1 MIKQLLLTLGLTAAT
16 LPVMATDYTTYLT
29 TERGF
34 TEVTNTSDIVAT
46 PDNYY
51 ILCSAENTSLIVGVG
66 TYEGKPDW
74 ASDQTMALRYISA
87 DTDPVLNISNFFTIE
102 QSGNYI
108 GLRNVYYNSDLF
120 QTHDNAGYMYVNT
133 YTDARFDEWSYLTPT
148 YQNGYWIFESGKYP
162 MSSGNWACGYL
173 GPWNKKV
180 AAGEPMALNRQ
191 NTADDAA
198 GHYRLFR
205 IAKNDFMTQWGTLW
219 QAASASNP
227 IDATWMITNPSF
239 ETGDQRGWTFE
250 ARNGEDLITEYNDVV
265 VSEGYGMTNKDERFL
280 FNAYQWWATSMN
292 ISQNVTGIPSGEY
305 ELSAVVATWTGRIVT
320 FTGNETT
327 ISTEGQGDGTG
338 IPVSMNLNIGND
350 GKLTITAGS
359 TGEWWTSGHE
369 GETQTFFKLDNVQL
383 KCKGL
388 YLNGVAMPLPNDN
401 TTILAP
407 GSWYY
412 YDVAF
417 GTDYQLIGNIDG
429 MVYTTD
435 GAKPIAAVTSTAVS
449 RQMTLNNGR
458 IYFMTNSSDATL
470 QLAPAREVDELGT
483 FTAVALNVDG
493 LPNSILGIDLNADG
507 PGSEGTKL
515 ISQYLASKGYDFI
528 GCSEDFNY
536 NGSLMSSLSNNYS
549 CGTIRTTLSIGGIF
563 SGFPFDTDGLNLLWK
578 NSTVS
583 ASNESWTGWTE
594 TTSTD
599 GNQFVKKGYRH
610 YDMTFQDNM
619 FDVFIL
625 HMDAGDASDSRHA
638 QWRQLAEAINN
649 VDATRP
655 KLIIGDTNSR
665 WTRED
670 ITANF
675 MNRLNAGLSASDVW
689 VEFCRGG
696 IYPTTD
702 MGDLTNQNDPT
713 NYTNYEIVDKIIYIN
728 PTAPNSLQL
737 VPQDF
742 RIEQDYTY
750 GNVQGTDNTK
760 LLGDHRP
767 VVVTFKMFKTGDILP
782 AEIELPNDGTDNATT
797 IDNAQG
803 VLANVTLSG
812 RTLYKDD
819 AWNTLCLPF
828 SMTEEQV
835 AEQLAPTALK
845 TLESTDYDQASTT
858 LTLNFTDATTIEAGV
873 PYFVKWTNGEPWVN
887 PVFTNVTIDNALSA
901 TTSTYADLNGIY
913 APVTLEANNKSVLY
927 LSDNN
932 LLYSP
937 TADVTVGAFRA
948 YFTLNGLTAG
958 EPTTAT
964 GVNTFV
970 LNLGNGEANSIDKIE
985 WSMVN
990 GQWSIEDGQWY
1001 TVSGVKLQ
1009 GKPTAK
1015 GMYIHQGRKI
1025 IVE

>member
-74 ASDQTMALRYISA
+74 ASDQTKALRYISA

-133 YTDARFDEWSYLTPT
+133 YTDASLDEWSYLTPT

-227 IDATWMITNPSF
+227 IDATWIITNPSF
-239 ETGDQRGWTFE
+239 ETGDERGWTLTGKDE
-250 ARNGEDLITEYNDVV
+250 NGNEEFKTRE
-265 VSEGYGMTNKDERFL
+265 YGMSNKDGAYL
-280 FNAYQWWATSMN
+280 MNAYQWWAPILSV
-292 ISQNVTGIPSGEY
+292 SQTVGNLPSGEY

-359 TGEWWTSGHE
+359 TAEWWTSGHE

-470 QLAPAREVDELGT
+470 QLTPAREVDELGT

-493 LPNSILGIDLNADG
+493 LPNKILTYELNPDG
-507 PGSEGTKL
+507 PGADGTKL
-515 ISQYLASKGYDFI
+515 ISQYLAKKGYDFI

-536 NGSLMSSLSNNYS
+536 NGSLMESLNGYS
-549 CGTIRTTLSIGGIF
+549 CGTIRTTLSVGGIF

-583 ASNESWTGWTE
+583 ASNESWTRWTE

-599 GNQFVKKGYRH
+599 GNQYVKKGYRH
-610 YDMTFQDNM
+610 YDMTFKDNT

-649 VDATRP
+649 ADATRP

-702 MGDLTNQNDPT
+702 MGDLTNQSDPT
-713 NYTNYEIVDKIIYIN
+713 NYTNYEIVDKIIYVN

-750 GNVQGTDNTK
+750 GNVQGTNNTTP
-760 LLGDHRP
+760 LGDHRP
-767 VVVTFKMFKTGDILP
+767 VVVTFKMVKAGDILP

-913 APVTLEANNKSVLY
+913 TPVTLEANNKSVLY

-932 LLYSP
+932 LLYYP

-990 GQWSIEDGQWY
+990 GQSSMEDDQWY
-1001 TVSGVKLQ
+1001 TVSGVRLQ
-1009 GKPTAK
+1009 GQPQAK
-1015 GMYIHQGRKI
+1015 GLYIKNGKKI
-1025 IVE
+1025 VIK